1 MRPGKGVSWELCLKV
16 LVWAAVQPEAQ
27 TIDLLQLIKIVS
39 KLSLSSRALVS
50 ITLLKLSL

>member
-39 KLSLSSRALVS
+39 KLSLSSRAMVS